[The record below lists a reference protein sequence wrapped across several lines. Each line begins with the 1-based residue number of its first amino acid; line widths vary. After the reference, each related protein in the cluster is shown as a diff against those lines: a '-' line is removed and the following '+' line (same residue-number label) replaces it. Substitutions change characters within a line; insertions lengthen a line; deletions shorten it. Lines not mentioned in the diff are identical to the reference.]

1 MGSELMS
8 DSKLDLIIDEL
19 QKLNGKVDHIQSR
32 VDLMENRFD
41 QMQPFL
47 VQNEQ
52 MTTQLIKMV
61 SSNITKLDDIAV
73 DVKKLYDDYE
83 RHDKVLE
90 SLSMRSMEQ
99 ETEIR
104 GFRRSRG

>member
-1 MGSELMS
+1 MS

-41 QMQPFL
+41 QMQPYL

-73 DVKKLYDDYE
+73 DVKNLSEDYE
-83 RHDKVLE
+83 RHDKILE

-104 GFRRSRG
+104 GIRRIRG